1 MSKRKDS
8 ELLSDILEAARR
20 LMAYT
25 DNMTYEV
32 FISDRGVLK
41 FGVI

>member
-1 MSKRKDS
+1 LPQALCMSKRKDS

-32 FISDRGVLK
+32 FISDSK
-41 FGVI
+41 T